1 MNNVKSNGVRAQD
14 HVNSENVQ
22 PGKNMIKSIS

>member
-1 MNNVKSNGVRAQD
+1 MNNAKSNGVGAQD

-22 PGKNMIKSIS
+22 PGKNMMNSSS